1 MNDINN
7 RMEELIK
14 ILNDANYNYYILDN
28 PTITDQE
35 FDKYLREL
43 QELEM
48 EYPDLKREDSP
59 TVRVGGDVISSF
71 DKVTHE
77 IPMLSIGD
85 VFNEEEV
92 ITFDE
97 RIKKEGYNPE
107 YVCELK
113 IDGLSVSLHYEKGKL
128 VRAATRGNGTIGDD
142 ITNNVKTIKTVP
154 LTINKDIDIEVRG
167 EIYMSKNTLK
177 KLNEERKK
185 EGLPLLQNCRNA
197 ASGSIKL
204 LDSKMVAKRNLE
216 CFIYHLPN
224 PLDYGIKTHNEALD
238 FMKELGFRTNP
249 NNRLVNSIDEV
260 MDYIHEKGKE
270 RSSLA
275 YDIDGVVVKIND
287 INMQQKLGFTSKYP
301 KWCVAYKFPAEVCY
315 TKLIDIIFTVGR
327 TGQITPNAV
336 LEPVIVAGSTIRRA
350 TLHNEDNIVNK
361 DIRVGDTVAIYKA
374 GDVIPAVLHSL
385 KERRNGSEPIF
396 TMIDKCPIC
405 GSKIIRKEEEAD
417 YFCPNLEC
425 PARKVEKLI
434 HYASREAM
442 NIEGLG
448 DRVLEDLYNYHYVSD
463 IPDIYELESHRK
475 ELLELEG
482 YGNKKVD
489 NLFVSINNSKNNSL
503 EKLLFGLGIKQV
515 GSKMAKT
522 LARIYKTLDNL
533 SNATYEELVE
543 IPDVGEIIAKSI
555 IDYFND
561 EDNKNMIDRLKKY
574 VINMDYT
581 SGEEVVA
588 DENFNG
594 KTFVLTGTL
603 NQITRDKASEIIENK
618 GGKVTS
624 SVTKKTG
631 VVVVGDNPGSKYD
644 KAISLN
650 IEIWNEE
657 KFMDLIKE
665 D

>member
-97 RIKKEGYNPE
+97 KIKKEGYNPE

-113 IDGLSVSLHYEKGKL
+113 IDGLSVSLLYEKGKL

-204 LDSKMVAKRNLE
+204 LDSKMVARRNLE

-224 PLDYGIKTHNEALD
+224 PLDYGIKTHNEALN

-249 NNRLVNSIDEV
+249 NNRLVNNINEV

-275 YDIDGVVVKIND
+275 YDIDGVVVKVND

-374 GDVIPAVLHSL
+374 GDVIPAVLDSL

-489 NLFVSINNSKNNSL
+489 NLFASINNSKNNSL

-522 LARIYKTLDNL
+522 LARTYKTLDNL

-574 VINMDYT
+574 GINMDYT

-624 SVTKKTG
+624 SVTKKTS

-644 KAISLN
+644 KAVNLN

>member
-561 EDNKNMIDRLKKY
+561 DDNKNMIDRLKKY